1 VIQSFKNAST
11 EDVFDDRRTRAAARL
26 CPPELWRIARR
37 KLEQLDSVTEL
48 RLLAIPPGNQLE
60 ALRGD
65 RKGQH
70 SIRINDQYRVVFTWT
85 AAGPTEVE
93 ITDYH

>member
-1 VIQSFKNAST
+1 MIRSFRDTEAEKIFRQQFSKKFQSVEK
-11 EDVFDDRRTRAAARL
+11 
-26 CPPELWRIARR
+26 IALR
-37 KLEQLDSVTEL
+37 KLIQLNRAVAL
-48 RLLAIPPGNQLE
+48 RDLAAIPGDQLE

-70 SIRINDQYRVVFTWT
+70 SIRINDQYRICFRWLDGD
-85 AAGPTEVE
+85 AFDVE